1 MKVTLKRLT
10 IMGCVL
16 VIGFGVYLIN
26 FSYYDAVTPLK
37 TAQSLLYMVQTTSDS
52 QQIVT
57 DLKTIKALL
66 PKDGNPVWVFPTDST
81 DFVLIQRDLDDMLS
95 TVDKVSNVSSD
106 NEEFRTGMEIM
117 HLEASIMYQNLLDA
131 TPFTYVNLSYVFANL
146 MYIVGSMGLA
156 ELFTRK

>member
-16 VIGFGVYLIN
+16 VIGFGVYLIT

-37 TAQSLLYMVQTTSDS
+37 TAQSLLDMVQATSDS

-57 DLKTIKALL
+57 DLKTIKTLI

-81 DFVLIQRDLDDMLS
+81 DFVLIQKDLDHMLL

-106 NEEFRTGMEIM
+106 SEEFRSAMEVM

-131 TPFTYVNLSYVFANL
+131 MPFTYVNLSFVFANL
-146 MYIVGSMGLA
+146 MCIVGSMGLA
-156 ELFTRK
+156 EIFTRK